1 MKPEEQEEL
10 LRKIDQIK
18 NKSYELE
25 EDQTEGYYKSKYDN
39 EIQHLSYELEDTINQ
54 IKRRRV
60 V

>member
-1 MKPEEQEEL
+1 MKPKEQEEL
-10 LRKIDQIK
+10 LQKIDQIK
-18 NKSYELE
+18 NNSYELE
-25 EDQTEGYYKSKYDN
+25 EGQTEGYYKSKYDN

>member
-10 LRKIDQIK
+10 LQKIDQIK
-18 NKSYELE
+18 NNPYELE
-25 EDQTEGYYKSKYDN
+25 EGQTEGYYKSKYDT
-39 EIQHLSYELEDTINQ
+39 EIQHLSYELEDTINH